1 MLWGSSLGKSYPPRR
16 LFADVSVQIA
26 AGRRI
31 ALVGGNGI
39 GKTTL
44 LEILAGLGEPDEGE
58 VHRQSGLTLGYLP
71 QELDEITEGTVLE
84 ATLAGAGNVTAMTA
98 ELRSLEAR
106 LADVGAADYDGVLAR
121 YGELEARFRQ
131 IGGYSFEAEAHRV
144 LAGLGFAP
152 DDAQRPAAQLS
163 GGWRMRV
170 ALAQLLLAKPDV
182 LLADEPTNHLDVDS
196 VAWLEDQLAAWEGGL
211 LFVSHDRDFIDAVA
225 NRVIEM
231 DGTSAHEHVGG
242 FAEFVAARE
251 ERIAAAEAAAAQQ
264 ARRRAHTERF
274 IERFRYKATKAR
286 QVQSRIKALSR
297 LEEIEVPSRKELAAR
312 FGFGTPRRSS
322 RVVLELIGASIGYAD
337 GDGPVL
343 TGVDLVV
350 ERGAKIGVIGPNG
363 AGKTTLLRVLQGEL
377 GVLGGELH
385 RGRNVDMATFAQHL
399 AEVMDPRRSVVE
411 EFTASVGEQ
420 PGRNVRTMVGG
431 FGFAGDAADRKVAEL
446 SGGERTRLA
455 LGITMA
461 NPVNLLVLDEPTNH
475 LDLPSCDLLE
485 DALSVYPG
493 TVLLVTHDRH
503 LIRSVADSL
512 IVVRDGTATLHD
524 GVDEDLL
531 RPPGLASRRTA
542 GGSTSGISVAART
555 QAPRGA
561 ATSDAES
568 ASASATADGS
578 APSSRSSAAE
588 RRRDGARQ
596 RQRAHDATADLR
608 RELAKAERQWEA
620 AEHRVAELQAL
631 LGEPT
636 TYDDPELARRTA
648 EDYGAAKSE
657 AMRHMSECETLQRR
671 IDRVLASP

>member
-16 LFADVSVQIA
+16 LFADVSVQLS
-26 AGRRI
+26 AGRRV

-44 LEILAGLGEPDEGE
+44 LEILAGLNEPDEGE
-58 VHRQSGLTLGYLP
+58 VHRQNGLTLGYLP

-84 ATLAGAGNVTAMTA
+84 ATLAGASDVTAMTA

-106 LADVGAADYDGVLAR
+106 LADVDATDHDEVLAR

-131 IGGYSFEAEAHRV
+131 IGGYGFEAEAHRV
-144 LAGLGFAP
+144 LAGLGFAA
-152 DDAQRPAAQLS
+152 DDAQRPVTQLS

-170 ALAQLLLAKPDV
+170 ALAQLLLSKPDV

-196 VAWLEDQLAAWEGGL
+196 VAWLEDQLASWEGGL

-231 DGTSAHEHVGG
+231 DGTSAYEHVGG
-242 FAEFVAARE
+242 FAEFVVARE
-251 ERIAAAEAAAAQQ
+251 ERIVAAEAAAAQQ

-286 QVQSRIKALSR
+286 QVQSRIKAL
-297 LEEIEVPSRKELAAR
+297 EKIEPVEVPTRKELAAR

-322 RVVLELIGASIGYAD
+322 RVVTELVDASLGYAD
-337 GDGPVL
+337 GDAPVL
-343 TGVDLVV
+343 EGVDLVI
-350 ERGAKIGVIGPNG
+350 ERGTKVGVVGPNG
-363 AGKTTLLRVLQGEL
+363 AGKTTLLRVLRGEL

-385 RGRNVDMATFAQHL
+385 RGRNVDMATFEQHL
-399 AEVMDPRRSVVE
+399 AEVMDPRRTVVE
-411 EFTASVGEQ
+411 EFTASVGDQ
-420 PGRNVRTMVGG
+420 PGRNVRTMLGG
-431 FGFAGDAADRKVAEL
+431 FGFAGDAADREVADL

-455 LGITMA
+455 LGMTMA

-512 IVVRDGTATLHD
+512 IVVRDGTATLHP

-531 RPPGLASRRTA
+531 RPPGLSTRRTA
-542 GGSTSGISVAART
+542 GGSTAGNTRSRRSG
-555 QAPRGA
+555 
-561 ATSDAES
+561 S
-568 ASASATADGS
+568 ASSDDSGSGSATG
-578 APSSRSSAAE
+578 SRSAGSQTSRAAAAK
-588 RRRDGARQ
+588 RRREGASKRQ
-596 RQRAHDATADLR
+596 AAHDATADLR
-608 RELAKAERQWEA
+608 RALVAAERAWEA

-631 LGEPT
+631 LGEPA
-636 TYDDPELARRTA
+636 TYEEPELARQVA
-648 EDYGAAKSE
+648 EDYGTAKSE
-657 AMRHMSECETLQRR
+657 AMTHMSECESLQRR
-671 IDRVLASP
+671 IERAAASV

>member
-1 MLWGSSLGKSYPPRR
+1 MLWGSGLGKSYPPRR
-16 LFADVSVQIA
+16 LFAGVDVQLA

-44 LEILAGLGEPDEGE
+44 LEILAGINEPDEGE
-58 VHRQSGLTLGYLP
+58 VHRQTGLTIGYLP
-71 QELDEITEGTVLE
+71 QELAEIAEGTVLE
-84 ATLAGAGNVTAMTA
+84 ATLAGAGDITSMTA

-106 LADVGAADYDGVLAR
+106 LAEVDAADHHDVLAR
-121 YGELEARFRQ
+121 YGELEAHFRQ
-131 IGGYSFEAEAHRV
+131 IGGYGFEAEAHRV
-144 LAGLGFAP
+144 LAGLGFAA
-152 DDAQRPAAQLS
+152 DDAHRPVAQLS

-231 DGTSAHEHVGG
+231 DGTTAHTHVGG
-242 FAEFVAARE
+242 FAEFVVARE

-286 QVQSRIKALSR
+286 QVQSRIKALAK
-297 LEEIEVPSRKELAAR
+297 LPPVEVPSRKELAAR

-322 RVVLELIGASIGYAD
+322 RVVVEMMGASVGYAD
-337 GDGPVL
+337 GDAPVL
-343 TGVDLVV
+343 EGVDLVI
-350 ERGAKIGVIGPNG
+350 ERGTKVGVVGPNG
-363 AGKTTLLRVLQGEL
+363 AGKTTLLRVLQGEMD
-377 GVLGGELH
+377 VLDGELH

-411 EFTASVGEQ
+411 EFTASVGDQ
-420 PGRNVRTMVGG
+420 PGRNVRTMLGG
-431 FGFAGDAADRKVAEL
+431 FGFPGDAADRKVADL

-512 IVVRDGTATLHD
+512 IVVRDGTATLHP

-531 RPPGLASRRTA
+531 RPPGLSTRRTA
-542 GGSTSGISVAART
+542 GGSTAGSTGTQSRSGTAGTALREGVGSSTTTGPVAAPATTR
-555 QAPRGA
+555 AGA
-561 ATSDAES
+561 AQ
-568 ASASATADGS
+568 
-578 APSSRSSAAE
+578 
-588 RRRDGARQ
+588 RRRDSARQ
-596 RQRAHDATADLR
+596 RQAAHDATADLR
-608 RELAKAERQWEA
+608 RALAAAERAWEA

-636 TYDDPELARRTA
+636 TYDDPERARQVA
-648 EDYGAAKSE
+648 DDYGTAKSE
-657 AMRHMSECETLQRR
+657 AMRHMSECESLQRR
-671 IDRVLASP
+671 IDRAAAGA

>member
-16 LFADVSVQIA
+16 LFADVDVQLA
-26 AGRRI
+26 PARRI

-44 LEILAGLGEPDEGE
+44 LEILAGIKEPDDGE
-58 VHRQSGLTLGYLP
+58 VHRQSGLTIGYLP
-71 QELDEITEGTVLE
+71 QELDDITEGTVLD
-84 ATLAGAGNVTAMTA
+84 ATLAGSGDITAMTT

-106 LADVGAADYDGVLAR
+106 LADIDAADHDEVLAR

-131 IGGYSFEAEAHRV
+131 IGGYGFEAEAHRV

-152 DDAQRPAAQLS
+152 DDAQRPVAQLS

-231 DGTSAHEHVGG
+231 DGTTTHEHVGG

-251 ERIAAAEAAAAQQ
+251 ERVAAAEAAAAQQ

-274 IERFRYKATKAR
+274 IERFRYKSSKAR
-286 QVQSRIKALSR
+286 QVQSRIKALAKI
-297 LEEIEVPSRKELAAR
+297 EPVEVPSRKELAAR

-322 RVVLELIGASIGYAD
+322 RVVIELIDATLGYDD
-337 GDGPVL
+337 GDEPVL
-343 TGVDLVV
+343 GGVNLVI
-350 ERGAKIGVIGPNG
+350 ERGTKVGVVGPNG

-385 RGRNVDMATFAQHL
+385 RGRNVDMATFEQHL
-399 AEVMDPRRSVVE
+399 TEVMDPRRTVVE
-411 EFTASVGEQ
+411 EFTASVGDQ
-420 PGRNVRTMVGG
+420 PGRNVRTMLGG
-431 FGFAGDAADRKVAEL
+431 FGFPGDAADRKVADL

-512 IVVRDGTATLHD
+512 IVVRDGTATLHP

-531 RPPGLASRRTA
+531 RPPGLSTRRTA
-542 GGSTSGISVAART
+542 GGSTSGSTGAGGSGRSADSHAGSSSITSNPAS
-555 QAPRGA
+555 A
-561 ATSDAES
+561 ATTTR
-568 ASASATADGS
+568 ASAVQ
-578 APSSRSSAAE
+578 
-588 RRRDGARQ
+588 RRRDAASKRQ
-596 RQRAHDATADLR
+596 AAHDATADLR
-608 RELAKAERQWEA
+608 RELAAAERAWEA

-631 LGEPT
+631 LGEPA
-636 TYDDPELARRTA
+636 TYDDSERARQVA

-657 AMRHMSECETLQRR
+657 AMRHMSECESLQRR
-671 IDRVLASP
+671 IDRAAGI